1 MSVCL
6 RAGEPCDRGVRD
18 TQSTSPHRRRQQVV
32 QHSRPDAAFQRRYQ
46 VSRQKTIRPVGFSRR
61 SVFVHGGPKTKTAV
75 LYCCGLICQ
84 VDVQLNSAMPLIS
97 GKLIDVI
104 DHHEK
109 IFLITYFRTTPMA
122 DVNFTSLVTSLI
134 MCHHC
139 VSHLLYPPFYAS
151 PMASSAL

>member
-1 MSVCL
+1 VTVECVIPNRHHRIVVGSKWCNIHDLTQRFNV
-6 RAGEPCDRGVRD
+6 AIKFPDRKPSD
-18 TQSTSPHRRRQQVV
+18 QSASQEGLSLYTVAQKLKLLWCIAVVFKSPH
-32 QHSRPDAAFQRRYQ
+32 
-46 VSRQKTIRPVGFSRR
+46 
-61 SVFVHGGPKTKTAV
+61 
-75 LYCCGLICQ
+75 CLICQ
-84 VDVQLNSAMPLIS
+84 VDVQLNSTMPLIS